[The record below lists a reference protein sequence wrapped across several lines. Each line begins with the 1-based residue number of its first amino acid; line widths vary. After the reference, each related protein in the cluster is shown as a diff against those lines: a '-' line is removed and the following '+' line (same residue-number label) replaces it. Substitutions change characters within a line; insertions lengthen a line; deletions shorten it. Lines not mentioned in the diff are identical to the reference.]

1 MVVLIASVCRPVIWS
16 VTATAVM
23 LPEVA
28 VMVPSSPNQ
37 ISSIFLLD
45 HPRLPGIV
53 QEDRELEQ
61 HGINAVR
68 IVDQKARQFGFS
80 LNEFIDELL
89 HQLRIEFHSGRGF
102 AEKRFQLRVVLIAG
116 LPGVG
121 GPIAHERFVRSMDRP
136 RRSLR
141 ASQFVIEGVC
151 EGHGGSGA
159 SGSPSI
165 RPSPV
170 RCRVPLT
177 RRRRPPGYSC
187 PPALPHLGGGRP

>member
-1 MVVLIASVCRPVIWS
+1 MTQRQPKEDGEYAQGHGNGGAYRLRLPACDLVGDGDRGDAAGSRRYGAVVPKPDLFD
-16 VTATAVM
+16 
-23 LPEVA
+23 
-28 VMVPSSPNQ
+28 
-37 ISSIFLLD
+37 FLLD

-89 HQLRIEFHSGRGF
+89 HQLRIELHSGRGF
-102 AEKRFQLRVVLIAG
+102 AEEHFQLRVVLIAG

-141 ASQFVIEGVC
+141 ASQFIIEGVC
-151 EGHGGSGA
+151 EVMEVQERPGLRQLGLHQYGA
-159 SGSPSI
+159 EF
-165 RPSPV
+165 R
-170 RCRVPLT
+170 
-177 RRRRPPGYSC
+177 
-187 PPALPHLGGGRP
+187 